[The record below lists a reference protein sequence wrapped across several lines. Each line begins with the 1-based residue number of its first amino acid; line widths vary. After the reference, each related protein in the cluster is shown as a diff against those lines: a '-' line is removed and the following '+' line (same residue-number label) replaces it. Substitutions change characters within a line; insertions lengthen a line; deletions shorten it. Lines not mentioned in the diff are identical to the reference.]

1 METKETETLTFF
13 DFPIE
18 QFADRSTRWL
28 LENEENV
35 RGLLEIVA
43 EHLVGYIDFSQLS
56 QINRSFIPD
65 NLREQES
72 DIVYSVPFRSE
83 SETEELLIY
92 ILIEHQSTVDVA
104 MGFRVL
110 FYMTQI
116 WDFQRREW
124 ESSGVARSQW
134 RLRPIIP
141 IVFYTGEQR
150 WQTPLTLSAVMDLP
164 DVLSEF
170 VPKFETLFLSVKDT
184 DAVELTRTDHP
195 FGWLLTVVQKEH
207 ADREELRAA
216 LLEAVRHI
224 DTLDEEKSQQ
234 WRRAIFYLYL
244 LILHRRPSEE
254 HEELKTLVHQQIQET
269 SRREEGETMA
279 QTMAEYLIEE
289 GERRG
294 ERRGVEEGERRG
306 ERRGE
311 TQAKR
316 EAVLKLLRLRFDTV
330 PEFITSRIT
339 SIRSLSRLDSLFEKA
354 VIAQT
359 LDDIDFEG
367 DESSNGADNG

>member
-1 METKETETLTFF
+1 MKNRERETLTFF

-28 LENEENV
+28 LEDGENV

-43 EHLVGYIDFSQLS
+43 ENLVDRLDFSQLS

-72 DIVYSVPFRSE
+72 DIVYSVPFRNE

-92 ILIEHQSTVDVA
+92 ILIEHQSTVDVT

-124 ESSGVARSQW
+124 ESSNIPRSQW

-141 IVFYTGEQR
+141 IVLYTGEQR

-164 DVLSEF
+164 NVLSKF
-170 VPKFETLFLSVKDT
+170 VPKFETLFLSVKDI
-184 DAVELTRTDHP
+184 DATELTKTDHP

-207 ADREELRAA
+207 AEREELCAA
-216 LLEAVRHI
+216 LMAAVSHI
-224 DTLDEEKSQQ
+224 DTLDEAKAHQ

-254 HEELKTLVHQQIQET
+254 HEALKMLVHQQIQEP

-279 QTMAEYLIEE
+279 QTMAEYLIEQ
-289 GERRG
+289 GEERG
-294 ERRGVEEGERRG
+294 Q
-306 ERRGE
+306 

-316 EAVLKLLRLRFDTV
+316 DAVLKLLRLRFDTV
-330 PEFITSRIT
+330 PESVTSRIT
-339 SIRSLSRLDSLFEKA
+339 SIRSLSRLDLLFEEA
-354 VIAQT
+354 LTTQA
-359 LDDIDFEG
+359 LDDIDWEG
-367 DESSNGADNG
+367 VGSSNGTDDG

>member
-1 METKETETLTFF
+1 MPTEPETLTFF

-28 LENEENV
+28 LEDKENI

-43 EHLVGYIDFSQLS
+43 EHLVAHFDFSQLTH
-56 QINRSFIPD
+56 INRSFIPD

-72 DIVYSVPFRSE
+72 DIVYSVPFHSE
-83 SETEELLIY
+83 SQTDELLIY
-92 ILIEHQSTVDVA
+92 ILIEHQSTVDTT

-124 ESSGVARSQW
+124 ESNNVPKSQW
-134 RLRPIIP
+134 RFRPIIP

-150 WQTPLTLSAVMDLP
+150 WQPSVSVDALMDLP
-164 DVLSEF
+164 DLLSEF
-170 VPKFETLFLSVKDT
+170 VPTFNTLFLSVKEV
-184 DAVELTRTDHP
+184 DAAALTRTDHP
-195 FGWLLTVVQKEH
+195 FGWLLAVLQKEH
-207 ADREELRAA
+207 ASKEEIRTA
-216 LLEAVRHI
+216 LIEAVAHI
-224 DTLDEEKSQQ
+224 DTLDDEKTQQ

-244 LILHRRPSEE
+244 LILHRRPTDE
-254 HEELKTLVHQQIQET
+254 HDELKTLVHQQIQET

-279 QTMAEYLIEE
+279 QTMAKYLMEQ
-289 GERRG
+289 
-294 ERRGVEEGERRG
+294 G

-316 EAVLKLLRLRFDTV
+316 EAVLKLLRLRFDTA
-330 PEFITSRIT
+330 PEIVINKIASM
-339 SIRSLSRLDSLFEKA
+339 RSLSRLDTLFERVATAK
-354 VIAQT
+354 T
-359 LDDIDFEG
+359 LDDINWED
-367 DESSNGADNG
+367 